1 MTNITFAHPE
11 FLYLLLVLIPMI
23 AWYIWKQSNLNAA
36 FRIPD
41 IQPFQKGKPSAR
53 VYLRHLLFIFRC
65 LVVISLIL
73 ILARPQSTNKWK
85 EQINKGIDI
94 VIALDISSSMRAA
107 DFKPDRLESAK
118 NVAIEFISGRTSDR
132 IGLVVFSG
140 ETFTQCPITTDHAV
154 LINLFKEI
162 KSGMLQDGTAI
173 GMGLANAVNRLK
185 NSNSKSKVIILLT
198 DGVNNKGSI
207 APVTAAEIAKT
218 LNIRAYTIGVGSKG
232 KVPYPFQTYSGTQYQ
247 HVKIGL
253 DEEVLQDIAHITG
266 GKYFRATNEEKL
278 KQIYNEIEQL
288 EKSKIEEKSFKER
301 EEEYLPLAII
311 AGVLLLLEIILRNTV
326 FRSIP

>member
-1 MTNITFAHPE
+1 MNNITFAHPE

-23 AWYIWKQSNLNAA
+23 AWYIWKQRDLYAA
-36 FRIPD
+36 FRVPD
-41 IQPFQKGKPSAR
+41 IQPFQKGNTPVR
-53 VYLRHLLFIFRC
+53 VYLRHILFVFRC
-65 LVVISLIL
+65 LTIISLII

-107 DFKPDRLESAK
+107 DFKPNRLESAK

-140 ETFTQCPITTDHAV
+140 ESFTQCPITTDHAV

-162 KSGMLQDGTAI
+162 RSGMLKDGTAI

-185 NSNSKSKVIILLT
+185 NSDSKSKVIILLT

-218 LNIRAYTIGVGSKG
+218 FNIRVYTIGVGSKG
-232 KVPYPFQTYSGTQYQ
+232 EVPYPFQTYSGTRYQ
-247 HVKIGL
+247 HVKIGM

-301 EEEYLPLAII
+301 EEEYLPFAII
-311 AGVLLLLEIILRNTV
+311 AGLLLLLEILLRNTV
-326 FRSIP
+326 FRTIP